1 MPVLLFIGVLACQL
15 QAAET
20 DQGLGS
26 DEVNQV
32 NAWLAAQQ
40 DIGILA
46 IGESAHDSPATQKA
60 RNQLILDLVRRDL
73 IGLIILESGFVE
85 SRTIDSYV
93 RGKELR
99 DLRLASGL
107 TNGFDLFPPNLE
119 LIEAVRQVNADRA
132 DAGRIRLFGM
142 DLSGGGPWGAAPG
155 MAPIE
160 CALEASDPRR
170 REELRQRFQHLI
182 GPGLQGQP
190 VTPAIIAGYDDA
202 VRDLRRSL
210 SVSVPREIDLCATIA
225 THGVQLLT
233 TLPHGMPGS
242 GIPASAWRSI
252 ETRDRLMADNVEALL
267 PLANGK
273 LVIIVTHVSH
283 SAISAMEGPRWQHL
297 DKAPESMGM
306 VLRKRF
312 GGRYRSVLVLAEQK
326 EQGCFRKND
335 ASVIMRLPDYPCPVT
350 INGDDTQLLT
360 LSSATDLVVLP

>member
-1 MPVLLFIGVLACQL
+1 MLALLFAGVLAFQL
-15 QAAET
+15 KAAET
-20 DQGLGS
+20 GQVLGS

-60 RNQLILDLVRRDL
+60 RNQLILDLARRDL
-73 IGLIILESGFVE
+73 IGLIILESGFAE
-85 SRTIDSYV
+85 SRTIDAYV
-93 RGKELR
+93 GGRELR
-99 DLRLASGL
+99 NLSLDSGL
-107 TNGFDLFPPNLE
+107 TNGFGLFPPNIQ

-132 DAGRIRLFGM
+132 DAGRIRLLGM

-170 REELRQRFQHLI
+170 REELRQRFQHLT
-182 GPGLQGQP
+182 GPGLRGEP
-190 VTPAIIAGYDDA
+190 VTPANIAGYDEA
-202 VRDLRRSL
+202 IRELRRSL
-210 SVSVPREIDLCATIA
+210 PVTLPGDIDLCAAIA
-225 THGVQLLT
+225 TQGVQLLA
-233 TLPHGMPGS
+233 TLPHGTPGS
-242 GIPASAWRSI
+242 GIPASAWQSI

-283 SAISAMEGPRWQHL
+283 SAVSAMDGPRWQRL
-297 DKAPESMGM
+297 EKAPESMGM

-312 GGRYRSVLVLAEQK
+312 GGRYRSVLVLADQK
-326 EQGCFRKND
+326 EQGCFRKDN
-335 ASVIMRLPDYPCPVT
+335 ASVVTRLPDHPCPVT